1 MILTLQI
8 VVILA
13 CLLLGTHYGGIG
25 LGLIS
30 GIGLVILVFVF
41 GLTPGEPPVSV
52 MLTILAVIGCASVLQ
67 SAGGLDV
74 MMQFAEKILRKHPK
88 YITILAPLTT
98 WTLTVLCGTGHVVY
112 TMFPIIDDIAIKNNI
127 RPERPMA
134 AASIASQMGI
144 TASPVSVATVSLV
157 TILGAHAGVGHA
169 YSIPQIL
176 MISVPASLSGV
187 LVAALWSMRRG
198 KDLDDDPE
206 FQARIA
212 DPEQYA
218 YIYGDAAAV
227 SEDSALLTP
236 ALVGASA
243 SGQSGAKPVAGGKG
257 ASGPTGAGSSRA
269 GNASGASLLGKTF
282 PREAFMSTWIFF
294 AGIAV
299 VVVMGAFEGLRPSFE
314 VDGKT
319 SSLSMNLVIQMAM
332 LVAGA
337 FILLF
342 CKVKPAEINNGSVF
356 KAGMTAIFAVFGVA
370 WMADTFFSAHLA
382 ALQTSLSGVVHD
394 QPWTYAIVLFV
405 VSKLVNSQAAALVA
419 VAPIGLALGVE
430 PALIIAFFGASYGY
444 FILPTY
450 PSDLACIGFDRTGT
464 TRIGKF
470 VINHSFIIP
479 GLIAVFT
486 SCVVGYALVSV
497 FL

>member
-1 MILTLQI
+1 MVLALQI

-30 GIGLVILVFVF
+30 GVGLVIFVFVF

-74 MMQFAEKILRKHPK
+74 MMQFAEKILRRHPK

-98 WTLTVLCGTGHVVY
+98 WSLTLLCGTGHVVY
-112 TMFPIIDDIAIKNNI
+112 TMFPIIDDVAIKNNI

-134 AASIASQMGI
+134 AASVASQMGI

-157 TILGAHAGVGHA
+157 TILGAHAGVGQA

-176 MISVPASLSGV
+176 MISIPASLTGV

-218 YIYGDAAAV
+218 YIYGNVAAV
-227 SEDSALLTP
+227 NEDSALATP
-236 ALVGASA
+236 QLVGAKA
-243 SGQSGAKPVAGGKG
+243 GAGGRGADVHPGVGTHAGGGSGA
-257 ASGPTGAGSSRA
+257 T
-269 GNASGASLLGKTF
+269 LMGKTF
-282 PREAFMSTWIFF
+282 PREAFLSTWIFF
-294 AGIAV
+294 AGIATV
-299 VVVMGAFEGLRPSFE
+299 VVLGAFSGLRPSFT
-314 VDGKT
+314 VDGETEK
-319 SSLSMNLVIQMAM
+319 LSMNLVIQMAM

-342 CKVKPAEINNGSVF
+342 CKVKAAEINNGSVF

-370 WMADTFFSAHLA
+370 WMADTFFSAHLSE
-382 ALQTSLSGVVHD
+382 LQTSLAGVVHD
-394 QPWTYAIVLFV
+394 QPWTYALVLFV

-464 TRIGKF
+464 TRIGKY

-479 GLIAVFT
+479 GLISVFT
-486 SCVVGYALVSV
+486 SCLVGYALVSL

>member
-30 GIGLVILVFVF
+30 GVGLVIFVFVF

-98 WTLTVLCGTGHVVY
+98 WTLTLMCGTGHVVY

-134 AASIASQMGI
+134 AASVASQMGI

-157 TILGAHAGVGHA
+157 TILGAKAGVGDA

-187 LVAALWSMRRG
+187 LLAALWSMRRG

-218 YIYGDAAAV
+218 YVYGEPAAV
-227 SEDSALLTP
+227 SAVSELQTP
-236 ALVGASA
+236 QLVGA
-243 SGQSGAKPVAGGKG
+243 GVGAGG
-257 ASGPTGAGSSRA
+257 AGAGVHPRA
-269 GNASGASLLGKTF
+269 GTPAGGSDGSTLLDRTF
-282 PREAFMSTWIFF
+282 STEAFRSMWIFF
-294 AGIAV
+294 AGIATV
-299 VVVMGAFEGLRPSFE
+299 VALGAFSGLRPSFT
-314 VDGKT
+314 VDGETEK
-319 SSLSMNLVIQMAM
+319 LSMNLVIQMAM

-337 FILLF
+337 FILLT
-342 CKVKPAEINNGSVF
+342 CKVKANEINNGSVF

-370 WMADTFFSAHLA
+370 WMADTFFSAHID
-382 ALQTSLSGVVHD
+382 ALQDSLGSVV
-394 QPWTYAIVLFV
+394 QGAPWTYAIVLFV

-419 VAPIGLALGVE
+419 IAPIGLALGVE
-430 PALIIAFFGASYGY
+430 PALIIGFFGASYGY

-450 PSDLACIGFDRTGT
+450 PSDLACIGFDRSGT
-464 TRIGKF
+464 TKIGKF

-479 GLIAVFT
+479 GLISVFT
-486 SCVVGYALVSV
+486 SCVVGWALVSI

>member
-1 MILTLQI
+1 M
-8 VVILA
+8 
-13 CLLLGTHYGGIG
+13 
-25 LGLIS
+25 
-30 GIGLVILVFVF
+30 
-41 GLTPGEPPVSV
+41 
-52 MLTILAVIGCASVLQ
+52 
-67 SAGGLDV
+67 D
-74 MMQFAEKILRKHPK
+74 R
-88 YITILAPLTT
+88 
-98 WTLTVLCGTGHVVY
+98 
-112 TMFPIIDDIAIKNNI
+112 
-127 RPERPMA
+127 
-134 AASIASQMGI
+134 
-144 TASPVSVATVSLV
+144 
-157 TILGAHAGVGHA
+157 
-169 YSIPQIL
+169 
-176 MISVPASLSGV
+176 
-187 LVAALWSMRRG
+187 
-198 KDLDDDPE
+198 
-206 FQARIA
+206 
-212 DPEQYA
+212 
-218 YIYGDAAAV
+218 
-227 SEDSALLTP
+227 
-236 ALVGASA
+236 
-243 SGQSGAKPVAGGKG
+243 
-257 ASGPTGAGSSRA
+257 
-269 GNASGASLLGKTF
+269 TF
-282 PREAFMSTWIFF
+282 TREAFLSTWIFF

-314 VDGKT
+314 VDGKS

-337 FILLF
+337 FILIF

-382 ALQTSLSGVVHD
+382 ALQSSLSGVMHD

-430 PALIIAFFGASYGY
+430 PAMIIAFFGASYGY

-450 PSDLACIGFDRTGT
+450 PSDLACIGFDRSGT

-486 SCVVGYALVSV
+486 SCVMGYLLVSV

>member
-30 GIGLVILVFVF
+30 GVGLVIFVFVF

-134 AASIASQMGI
+134 ASSVASQMGI

-157 TILGAHAGVGHA
+157 

-176 MISVPASLSGV
+176 MISIPASLCGV

-218 YIYGDAAAV
+218 YIYGSDAAV
-227 SEDSALLTP
+227 SADSAVLTP
-236 ALVGASA
+236 HLVGAGVGA
-243 SGQSGAKPVAGGKG
+243 GGHGADVHPGAGTQAGGGSGATLMG
-257 ASGPTGAGSSRA
+257 R
-269 GNASGASLLGKTF
+269 TF
-282 PREAFMSTWIFF
+282 PKEAFWSTWIFF
-294 AGIAV
+294 AGIAT
-299 VVVMGAFEGLRPSFE
+299 VVVMGAFENLRPSFE

-382 ALQTSLSGVVHD
+382 SLQTSLAGVVHD

-430 PALIIAFFGASYGY
+430 PAMIIAFFGASYGY

-450 PSDLACIGFDRTGT
+450 PSDLACIGFDRSGT
-464 TRIGKF
+464 TRIGKY

-479 GLIAVFT
+479 GLISVFT
-486 SCVVGYALVSV
+486 SCVVGFVLVSL

>member
-30 GIGLVILVFVF
+30 GIGTVIFVFVF

-134 AASIASQMGI
+134 AASVASQMGI
-144 TASPVSVATVSLV
+144 TSSPVSVATVSLV
-157 TILGAHAGVGHA
+157 TILAADGGVGQA
-169 YSIPQIL
+169 YSIPQVL
-176 MISVPASLSGV
+176 MISIPASLSGV
-187 LVAALWSMRRG
+187 LLAALWSMRRG

-206 FQARIA
+206 FQAKIA

-218 YIYGDAAAV
+218 YIYGTEADGGQ
-227 SEDSALLTP
+227 DTALQTRE
-236 ALVGASA
+236 LVGAGAPGSSHGA
-243 SGQSGAKPVAGGKG
+243 SGGGKG
-257 ASGPTGAGSSRA
+257 ASSRPAAGSGT
-269 GNASGASLLGKTF
+269 GNASGASLIGRKF
-282 PREAFMSTWIFF
+282 SREAFLSTWIFF

-299 VVVMGAFEGLRPSFE
+299 VVVMGAFENLRPTFE
-314 VDGKT
+314 VEGKST
-319 SSLSMNLVIQMAM
+319 SLSMNLVIQMAM

-337 FILLF
+337 LILLF
-342 CKVKPAEINNGSVF
+342 CKVKPAEINNGTVF

-370 WMADTFFSAHLA
+370 WMADTFFSAHLG
-382 ALQTSLSGVVHD
+382 ALQSSLSGVMHD

-430 PALIIAFFGASYGY
+430 PAMLIAFFGASYGY

-479 GLIAVFT
+479 GLISVFT
-486 SCVVGYALVSV
+486 SCVVGYILVSI

>member
-30 GIGLVILVFVF
+30 GIGLVIFVFVF

-88 YITILAPLTT
+88 YITLLAPLTT
-98 WTLTVLCGTGHVVY
+98 WTLTLMCGTGHVVY

-134 AASIASQMGI
+134 AASVASQMGI

-157 TILGAHAGVGHA
+157 TILGAKAGVGDA

-176 MISVPASLSGV
+176 MISIPASLSGV
-187 LVAALWSMRRG
+187 LLAALWSMRRG

-218 YIYGDAAAV
+218 YIYGEPAAV
-227 SEDSALLTP
+227 SAESALKTP
-236 ALVGASA
+236 QLVGV
-243 SGQSGAKPVAGGKG
+243 VAGVGG
-257 ASGPTGAGSSRA
+257 SVASVHAEAGTRA
-269 GNASGASLLGKTF
+269 GGSDGSTLMDRTF
-282 PREAFMSTWIFF
+282 SKEAFRSMWIFF
-294 AGIAV
+294 AGIATV
-299 VVVMGAFEGLRPSFE
+299 VALGAFSGLRPSFT
-314 VDGKT
+314 VDGETEK
-319 SSLSMNLVIQMAM
+319 LSMNLVIQMAM

-337 FILLF
+337 FILLT
-342 CKVKPAEINNGSVF
+342 CKVKANEINNGSVF

-370 WMADTFFSAHLA
+370 WMADTFFSAHID
-382 ALQTSLSGVVHD
+382 ALQDSLGSVV
-394 QPWTYAIVLFV
+394 QGAPWTYAIVLFV

-419 VAPIGLALGVE
+419 IAPIGLALGVE
-430 PALIIAFFGASYGY
+430 PALIIGFFGASYGY

-450 PSDLACIGFDRTGT
+450 PSDLACIGFDRSGT

-479 GLIAVFT
+479 GLISVFT
-486 SCVVGYALVSV
+486 SCVVGYALVTV

>member
-134 AASIASQMGI
+134 ASSVASQMGI

-157 TILGAHAGVGHA
+157 TILGAHAGVGQA

-218 YIYGDAAAV
+218 YIYGSDAV
-227 SEDSALLTP
+227 FSEDSAVLTP
-236 ALVGASA
+236 QLVGAA
-243 SGQSGAKPVAGGKG
+243 AG
-257 ASGPTGAGSSRA
+257 ASGGGSREDSVHPQTHAGGGQA
-269 GNASGASLLGKTF
+269 TLIGKSF
-282 PREAFMSTWIFF
+282 PREAFWSTWIFF
-294 AGIAV
+294 AGIAA
-299 VVVMGAFEGLRPSFE
+299 VVVMGAFENLRPTFE
-314 VDGKT
+314 VDGKA
-319 SSLSMNLVIQMAM
+319 SALSMNLVIQMAM

-337 FILLF
+337 FILLT

-382 ALQTSLSGVVHD
+382 ALQTSLAGVVHD

-430 PALIIAFFGASYGY
+430 PAMIIAFFGASYGY

-450 PSDLACIGFDRTGT
+450 PSDLACIGFDRSGT

-479 GLIAVFT
+479 GLISVFT

>member
-1 MILTLQI
+1 MGVAGKPGKHIDEYSVYWTISWSLTL
-8 VVILA
+8 
-13 CLLLGTHYGGIG
+13 
-25 LGLIS
+25 
-30 GIGLVILVFVF
+30 
-41 GLTPGEPPVSV
+41 
-52 MLTILAVIGCASVLQ
+52 
-67 SAGGLDV
+67 
-74 MMQFAEKILRKHPK
+74 
-88 YITILAPLTT
+88 
-98 WTLTVLCGTGHVVY
+98 LCGTGHVVY

-134 AASIASQMGI
+134 AASVASQMGI

-157 TILGAHAGVGHA
+157 TILGAKAGLGEA

-176 MISVPASLSGV
+176 MISIPASLSGV
-187 LVAALWSMRRG
+187 LLAALWSMRRG

-218 YIYGDAAAV
+218 YIYGEPAVV
-227 SEDSALLTP
+227 SEGSGVPTHQ
-236 ALVGASA
+236 LVGAKA
-243 SGQSGAKPVAGGKG
+243 GAGGHG
-257 ASGPTGAGSSRA
+257 ADVRSGTGTDADAGS
-269 GNASGASLLGKTF
+269 GTTLMGKTF
-282 PREAFMSTWIFF
+282 PREAFLSTWIFF
-294 AGIAV
+294 AGIATV
-299 VVVMGAFEGLRPSFE
+299 VLLGAFSGLRPSFT
-314 VDGKT
+314 VDGETEK
-319 SSLSMNLVIQMAM
+319 LSMNLVIQMAM

-337 FILLF
+337 FIVLF
-342 CKVKPAEINNGSVF
+342 CKVKASEINNGSVF

-370 WMADTFFSAHLA
+370 WMADTFFSAHID
-382 ALQTSLSGVVHD
+382 ALQDSLAGVV
-394 QPWTYAIVLFV
+394 QGAPWTYAIVLFV

-479 GLIAVFT
+479 GLISVFT
-486 SCVVGYALVSV
+486 SCVVGFALVSA

>member
-1 MILTLQI
+1 MVLTLQI

-13 CLLLGTHYGGIG
+13 CLLLGTHYGGVG

-30 GIGLVILVFVF
+30 GVGLVIFVFVF

-74 MMQFAEKILRKHPK
+74 MMQFAEKILRRHPK

-98 WTLTVLCGTGHVVY
+98 WSLTLLCGTGHVVY

-134 AASIASQMGI
+134 AASVASQMGI

-157 TILGAHAGVGHA
+157 TILGANAGVGHA

-218 YIYGDAAAV
+218 YVYGDAAVANEDTV
-227 SEDSALLTP
+227 STP
-236 ALVGASA
+236 QRVGAGARAGGRGVDIHPGTGSRA
-243 SGQSGAKPVAGGKG
+243 ADSSGATLIGM
-257 ASGPTGAGSSRA
+257 
-269 GNASGASLLGKTF
+269 TF
-282 PREAFMSTWIFF
+282 PREAFLSTWIFF
-294 AGIAV
+294 AGIATV
-299 VVVMGAFEGLRPSFE
+299 VVLGAFSGLRPSFT
-314 VDGKT
+314 VDGETAK
-319 SSLSMNLVIQMAM
+319 LSMNLVIQMAM

-342 CKVKPAEINNGSVF
+342 CKVKAAEINNGSVF

-370 WMADTFFSAHLA
+370 WMADTFFSAHLSE
-382 ALQTSLSGVVHD
+382 LQTSLAGVVHD

-419 VAPIGLALGVE
+419 IAPIGLALGVE

-464 TRIGKF
+464 TRIGKY

-479 GLIAVFT
+479 GLISVFT
-486 SCVVGYALVSV
+486 SCVVGFALVTI